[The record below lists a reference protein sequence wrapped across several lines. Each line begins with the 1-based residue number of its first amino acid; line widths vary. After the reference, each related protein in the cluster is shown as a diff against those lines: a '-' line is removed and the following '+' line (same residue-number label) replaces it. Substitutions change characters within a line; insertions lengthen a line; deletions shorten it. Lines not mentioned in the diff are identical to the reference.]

1 MNATTTTSRA
11 GVLGHLRS
19 PLGDLMG
26 GLDRCLAPGGR
37 ALLPLALGLLV
48 GWWIYVP
55 LHELAHAFGCM
66 LAGGSVTR
74 LDIDPLYGAAGL
86 ARIFPF
92 VHAGSEYAGR
102 LSGFDTGGSDLVYL
116 ATDLAPYL
124 LTLLPGVWALRR
136 LARRGLAFGY
146 GALLPCAFA
155 PFVSLTG
162 DAYEIGSLLVVQL
175 PPWVAQRE
183 LIGDD
188 VALKFSELPAGEP
201 TLLPG
206 FALAVLLGI
215 AWSVVWYGAASWL
228 AGRLGEAPLAVP
240 PRRPASSPRAR

>member
-1 MNATTTTSRA
+1 MNGTARPPRSGA
-11 GVLGHLRS
+11 LGHLRS

-26 GLDRCLAPGGR
+26 GLDHCLAQGGR

-74 LDIDPLYGAAGL
+74 LDIDPLYGADLL

-92 VHAGSEYAGR
+92 VHSGSEYAGR
-102 LSGFDTGGSDLVYL
+102 LSGFDTAGSDLVYL

-136 LARRGLAFGY
+136 LARRGVAFGY

-162 DAYEIGSLLVVQL
+162 DAYEIGSLLVVQV
-175 PPWVAQRE
+175 PPWAGHRE

-188 VALKFSELPAGEP
+188 VARKFAELSAGEP
-201 TLLPG
+201 TLLAG
-206 FALAVLLGI
+206 FALATLLGL
-215 AWSVVWYGAASWL
+215 AWSLAWYAAASWI
-228 AGRLGEAPLAVP
+228 AARLGEAPLGVP
-240 PRRPASSPRAR
+240 ARRPAPQPGAR